1 MSAPLLPLP
10 GLAQVQGAA
19 GPAWSAYLVALCTV
33 VAVALAVLALRSA
46 ATQAQRTRE
55 EVAEQA
61 ELGRA
66 DAARDRRLQ
75 FELTVL
81 AEMSR
86 QHDITGLQHLH
97 GYTRA
102 LVRSDADEQDLPLLR
117 ALVDV
122 HPTEGGRAK
131 LQAVDA
137 DAQAQGAGVRS
148 NRDGLRSRA
157 VGREIEE
164 AIDRRTA

>member
-1 MSAPLLPLP
+1 MSGPQLGLP
-10 GLAQVQGAA
+10 GLAQAQGVAS
-19 GPAWSAYLVALCTV
+19 PAWPAYLVALCTV
-33 VAVALAVLALRSA
+33 VALALAVVALRFA

-55 EVAEQA
+55 EAAEQA
-61 ELGRA
+61 ERGRS

-102 LVRSDADEQDLPLLR
+102 LIRSDADEQDLPLLR

-122 HPTEGGRAK
+122 HPTDAGRAK
-131 LQAVDA
+131 LKAVDA
-137 DAQAQGAGVRS
+137 DMEAQGAGVRS